1 MSRLQKFEE
10 FEKTNEAFEERFP
23 KRTLAKVTAPE
34 EPMKRKLTK
43 EETSFMFRNF
53 RNHSWSDIDA
63 LGRIILGGGE
73 SYLGKFYITEE
84 DLENFMK
91 EERSGG
97 YHRAGTKS
105 PY

>member
-1 MSRLQKFEE
+1 MNRIQKFEE

-23 KRTLAKVTAPE
+23 KRVFGQITAPE
-34 EPMKRKLTK
+34 EPIKRKLTK

-53 RNHSWSDIDA
+53 RGHSWSDIDA

-73 SYLGKFYITEE
+73 SYLGKFYITED
-84 DLENFMK
+84 DLEKFMK

-97 YHRAGTKS
+97 NHHVGVKS